1 LLDNEGNFQP
11 STSYSNLQFLKP
23 QARVVDVND
32 LRLALGT
39 SLPHISLHLIK
50 RVELISDGR
59 QSPNTSRAPSLRSSF
74 RSPSRS
80 QLHLNESMIT
90 SDRPR
95 SRLSSPTGQNGL
107 GAKDVLKDIFQNRH
121 KSQEGTSRQAALAP
135 HGHQDDTVLANEPSA
150 NGVTPTLVN

>member
-1 LLDNEGNFQP
+1 
-11 STSYSNLQFLKP
+11 
-23 QARVVDVND
+23 
-32 LRLALGT
+32 
-39 SLPHISLHLIK
+39 
-50 RVELISDGR
+50 
-59 QSPNTSRAPSLRSSF
+59 
-74 RSPSRS
+74 
-80 QLHLNESMIT
+80 MIT

-135 HGHQDDTVLANEPSA
+135 QGSHDGEIVLASGSQT